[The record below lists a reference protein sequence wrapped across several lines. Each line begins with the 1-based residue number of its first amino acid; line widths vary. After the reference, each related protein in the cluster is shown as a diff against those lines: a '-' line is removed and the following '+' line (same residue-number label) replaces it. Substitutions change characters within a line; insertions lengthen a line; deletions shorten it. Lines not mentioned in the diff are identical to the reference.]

1 MTRPQMVRRTHPRR
15 PLRWTALLGL
25 AAAFFATAPVVAQ
38 TATPLPAST
47 DAAPAASAL
56 ETWPQWRGPE
66 RTGSVTDD
74 AAPWPSDLKGLEL
87 AWRAESL
94 GPSYSGPIVGPKR
107 IYTTETRDEKFEVVT
122 AYDRV
127 SGEKVWEKQW
137 PGAMKVPFFA
147 ARNGSWIRATPAF
160 DGDTLYVGGIMEVV
174 VALDAATG
182 AERWRLD
189 FPDRFDAKNPPFG
202 FVCSPLVDGDF
213 LYVEAAGSLFKL
225 KKASGEVVW
234 RTDAVGGDMTSEGT
248 FSSPV
253 IADIAGK
260 RQILVQTRQE
270 LRGVD
275 PENGAVLW
283 SHHVPSFRGMNILT
297 PTVWGDSVFTSTYR
311 NASYLFD
318 VAAADGGFTAAEKW
332 NNEAQAYMSSPVLI
346 DDVAYSHLGNGRLT
360 AIRLADGERLWTTKP
375 MGSYWSMA
383 HRDDRILALNEQGEM
398 LLIHASP
405 DAFNLIDRKEV
416 AKSETWAHLAVAGD
430 LVIVRDLDALSAWR
444 WKEAAAEPATE
455 TTADVR

>member
-1 MTRPQMVRRTHPRR
+1 MIHPLSSKRTHRGA
-15 PLRWTALLGL
+15 ALVVL
-25 AAAFFATAPVVAQ
+25 AAGLLATGPALAEG
-38 TATPLPAST
+38 ATPAPAST
-47 DAAPAASAL
+47 DAASSSPAL

-66 RTGSVTDD
+66 RTGSVSDD
-74 AAPWPSDLKGLEL
+74 AAPWPADLQHMEL
-87 AWRAESL
+87 AWRVPDL
-94 GPSYSGPIVGPKR
+94 GPSYSGPIVGPER

-127 SGEKVWEKQW
+127 SGKKVWEKQW

-160 DGDTLYVGGIMEVV
+160 DGDTLYVGGILEVI

-225 KKASGEVVW
+225 KKATGDVVW

-253 IADIAGK
+253 IADIAGT

-297 PTVWGDSVFTSTYR
+297 PTVWGDRIFTSTYR

-318 VAAADGGFTAAEKW
+318 VAKTDAGFTATEKW
-332 NNEAQAYMSSPVLI
+332 SNEAQAYMSSPVLI
-346 DDVAYSHLGNGRLT
+346 GDVAYSHLGNGRLT

-383 HRDDRILALNEQGEM
+383 HRGDQILALNEEGEL
-398 LLIHASP
+398 LLIEASP
-405 DAFNLIDRKEV
+405 EAFTLIDRREV

-430 LVIVRDLDALSAWR
+430 LVVVRDLDALSAWR
-444 WKEAAAEPATE
+444 FKGAAEEPAPAT
-455 TTADVR
+455 ADAAP